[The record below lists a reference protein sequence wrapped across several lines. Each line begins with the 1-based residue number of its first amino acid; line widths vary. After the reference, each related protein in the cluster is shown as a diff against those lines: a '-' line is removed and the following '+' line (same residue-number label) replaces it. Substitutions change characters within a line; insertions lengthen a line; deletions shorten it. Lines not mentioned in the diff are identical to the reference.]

1 MAALCSNYYCILSH
15 RCLGIIIKKIMANL
29 FITNTPAYGIQAY
42 AFAGTSPQG
51 QVKSTPVDPTSSTP
65 AGEPSKDQVSLSK
78 EGKSLSSSQ
87 EATRTSEQDNK
98 APTDTKQPK
107 AKGSDQLSLDEP
119 ELRQVQELQQ
129 RDAEV
134 RTHEQA
140 HLSTAGQYASGGP
153 SFSYQ
158 TGPNGK
164 RYAVGGS
171 VPIDIGKESTPAAT
185 IIKMR
190 TVKRAALAPANP
202 SAADRQIAAK
212 ASMQE
217 MKAMQE
223 LQATQLAESQTS
235 TFSPESTKQNMST
248 SSEGSAVK
256 NAPKTH
262 ASAPHSQEP
271 SKATRAI
278 MSAAYMAMASLA

>member
-1 MAALCSNYYCILSH
+1 MADLSISN
-15 RCLGIIIKKIMANL
+15 
-29 FITNTPAYGIQAY
+29 TTAYGIQAY

-51 QVKSTPVDPTSSTP
+51 QVRPAPVDPTSSTP
-65 AGEPSKDQVSLSK
+65 AAEQSKDQVSISK

-87 EATRTSEQDNK
+87 ETTRTSEQDNQ
-98 APTDTKQPK
+98 AATDAEQPK
-107 AKGSDQLSLDEP
+107 AKGSDQLTLDEA

-129 RDAEV
+129 RDTEV

-223 LQATQLAESQTS
+223 LQATQLTESQAS
-235 TFSPESTKQNMST
+235 TISPESTKQTMSR
-248 SSEGSAVK
+248 SSEGSGVE
-256 NAPKTH
+256 NTPKTH
-262 ASAPHSQEP
+262 ESAPHSQEP
-271 SKATRAI
+271 SMATRAI
-278 MSAAYMAMASLA
+278 MSAAYKAMASLA